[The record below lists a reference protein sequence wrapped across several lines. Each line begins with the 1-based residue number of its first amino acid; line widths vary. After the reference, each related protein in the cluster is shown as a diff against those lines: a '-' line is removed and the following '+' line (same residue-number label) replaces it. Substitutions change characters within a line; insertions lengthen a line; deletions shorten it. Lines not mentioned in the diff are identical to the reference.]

1 MSSFDFRYLSPKN
14 NLFATQTVTVANGA
28 VFTALSMPEKEKR
41 KSTNV
46 LYMHVQRESR
56 KCYVGITIMSA
67 ADRWDAGIA
76 YRNNRRFGNAISKYG
91 WDSFDSYI
99 LAFGE
104 NRDCLNKAEVEAIAA
119 AGGHKSKFTYNLSP
133 GGDLVAENDK
143 PIVGVY
149 LPTLETRSF
158 KSGSDAARQLGMKN
172 TDMPMGVARGDRSSV
187 ADWWFRF
194 ADDLD
199 SKPPEAWGDGLR
211 VAQVRRVQAKS
222 VIALNLITKEER
234 QFPSTGEAGRVLGIE
249 QSQVVQILKGDGY
262 SAKDWWFRYEGD
274 DRSAPEIYGVA
285 AIRAARDKKIFAV
298 HLKTGERRE
307 FRNCTVADNELNIYK
322 GAAAMVASG
331 ERTSAADWWFTYDP
345 KQEPPTVFKG
355 ALVAIA
361 RSKAVIATDI
371 ATGHKC
377 FFQNAKAASE
387 KLGISR
393 SMISMVIKGKR
404 TSAKGYVFRFA

>member
-1 MSSFDFRYLSPKN
+1 MSSGFDAAVELRLGEKRARQFQDLVGPAQFLHFALKRLDALT
-14 NLFATQTVTVANGA
+14 LFGGNSVTQTGID
-28 VFTALSMPEKEKR
+28 LMP
-41 KSTNV
+41 THPFMQG
-46 LYMHVQRESR
+46 LGY
-56 KCYVGITIMSA
+56 A
-67 ADRWDAGIA
+67 ADL
-76 YRNNRRFGNAISKYG
+76 RRDRFNGRPFRRIFVTMLLHHAHGAFADFGGKTIRFVHGSILSRLRASSKPGAIQ
-91 WDSFDSYI
+91 
-99 LAFGE
+99 
-104 NRDCLNKAEVEAIAA
+104 
-119 AGGHKSKFTYNLSP
+119 
-133 GGDLVAENDK
+133 VAENDK